1 MALQIVSAMQPFAQA
16 GLVNLP
22 KLAEYVLSQ
31 GFGVKDPGSFL
42 QQAPPPEPPMPE
54 GMPPGMEGMP
64 PEMGGAPMPPEM
76 PVELPPGLVPGGPI
90 QGVGG
95 QPGEGALPGSIQ
107 SLPPEIIQAL
117 LGGQ

>member
-31 GFGVKDPGSFL
+31 GFGVKDPSSFL